1 MKNSMSS
8 APENDFVD
16 RNEWN
21 PDDLTSRKEYED
33 SKALEIKL
41 KNDEDDESETVQE
54 ITGYEITIPE
64 VFKPEID
71 PPKYPDNWD
80 DISREIKNARV
91 WRCEL
96 CKFTSIGSSAIHAH
110 HINKDKSDN
119 VSANLQV
126 LCARCH
132 GTKHGSGDGMGE
144 YMSKTDREELEA
156 WHRNTHDREI
166 ERALQNKKMPY

>member
-1 MKNSMSS
+1 MSQV
-8 APENDFVD
+8 PENDYVD

-21 PDDLTSRKEYED
+21 PDYLISRKEYENI
-33 SKALEIKL
+33 KTLEIKL
-41 KNDEDDESETVQE
+41 TSDDDDESETLQE
-54 ITGYEITIPE
+54 ITGYEVTIPE

-71 PPKYPDNWD
+71 APEYPDNWS
-80 DISREIKNARV
+80 DISREIKNARG

-96 CKFTSIGSSAIHAH
+96 CKFTAIGSTAIHAH

-144 YMSKTDREELEA
+144 RMSKADREELET

-166 ERALQNKKMPY
+166 EQQWQNRKLKD

>member
-1 MKNSMSS
+1 MSS
-8 APENDFVD
+8 APENDYVD

-33 SKALEIKL
+33 TKALEIKL
-41 KNDEDDESETVQE
+41 NNDDDDESETLQE

-71 PPKYPDNWD
+71 PPDYPANWS
-80 DISREIKNARV
+80 DISREIKNARG

-96 CKFTSIGSSAIHAH
+96 CKFTSIGSTAIHAH
-110 HINKDKSDN
+110 HVNFDKSDN
-119 VSANLQV
+119 ATANLQV
-126 LCARCH
+126 LCLRCH
-132 GTKHGSGDGMGE
+132 AGKHGGGTGMGE
-144 YMSKTDREELEA
+144 RMSEADREGLDA

-166 ERALQNKKMPY
+166 ERNGQNRKLTD